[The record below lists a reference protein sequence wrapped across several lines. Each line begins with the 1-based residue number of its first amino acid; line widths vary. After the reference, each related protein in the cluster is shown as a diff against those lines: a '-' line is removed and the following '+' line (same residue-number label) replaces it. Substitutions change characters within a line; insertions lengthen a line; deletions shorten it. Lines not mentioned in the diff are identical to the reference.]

1 MYMLTKNDKLDGEGT
16 ARRARTGQLGE
27 CTDIESE
34 ARGINGNYERCSLT
48 KSDARIYLFE

>member
-1 MYMLTKNDKLDGEGT
+1 MCMLTKNDKLDGKET
-16 ARRARTGQLGE
+16 TRRTRTGQLGE

-48 KSDARIYLFE
+48 KSDARTYLFK